1 MKLGEDGMKTSAKCT
16 ITKSKQSKKGGM
28 NVDIYDCTLL
38 SSVTAGI
45 THIDIPDRNIK
56 VSIRTQD
63 LLAVMNA
70 TNQKYM
76 DLRQTELDTPLVK
89 ENDISHSNSE
99 E

>member
-16 ITKSKQSKKGGM
+16 ITKSKQPKKGSM
-28 NVDIYDCTLL
+28 KVDIYDCTVL
-38 SSVTAGI
+38 SSVTTGT
-45 THIDIPDRNIK
+45 THIDIPEKNIK

-70 TNQKYM
+70 ANQKYM
-76 DLRQTELDTPLVK
+76 ELRQKELGTPLVK
-89 ENDISHSNSE
+89 DNISHSNSE